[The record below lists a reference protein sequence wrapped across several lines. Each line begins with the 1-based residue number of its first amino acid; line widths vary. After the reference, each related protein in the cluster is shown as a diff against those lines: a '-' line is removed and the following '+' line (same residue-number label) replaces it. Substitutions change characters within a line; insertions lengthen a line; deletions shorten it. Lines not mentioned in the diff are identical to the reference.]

1 MKNISTGKIS
11 GALYIYDEDY
21 YKEVNDFA
29 AKYMYHN
36 PLHLDTYK

>member
-1 MKNISTGKIS
+1 MKGGQIS
-11 GALYIYDEDY
+11 GAFYTDDKDHFDLLNEY
-21 YKEVNDFA
+21 A